1 MTHNL
6 FLYDFNGSV
15 RRNRLQD
22 AIFKDMGQKEEF
34 MRRLEDERNERRLL
48 IKKKAA
54 ATKIQAVYRSYR
66 IRKRFHAFLREKFDE
81 SGHATTFEQLKTQ
94 IGRLSFF
101 FRPNIDINRTVTLCA
116 DAVSLSQQHDAV
128 GLDHLKCEKMLTFAI
143 NILPYVS
150 RDGNYVPALRCIQV
164 YLPSDSNSSSWLRN
178 YYHSIITLFINQ
190 FDLSQP
196 LRIEEWLPPRAD
208 TILRFLILPVNR
220 CTSRHLAIGML
231 LVTLMEPPF
240 EKYVVCVITPFI
252 CQLIHKGELS
262 LSEVIQS
269 LCEGAISTVI
279 SMKQAPLFTHL
290 LAMIVSVSPLES
302 LPLNEKVLLLGY
314 FANLV
319 EHVSRPVT
327 QQRRRSL
334 NSDSDTDDENI
345 ETAISTNVGGAPLA
359 TIGYYVE
366 TATAV
371 LTDCALRKWFV
382 VSAISSEDG
391 VRALSSLCYFLRQNA
406 PEAFLSLLCSLLA
419 HKEFLPRLWQ
429 YIVSLNIRAG
439 FGATRSLISVLEQG
453 EYISDS
459 DENALI
465 PPLSLFTALLSN
477 ILRTIDDDDLANGG
491 HGSTILPF
499 TLGQIASIA
508 THFRDLTLGLIDV
521 AYPVNV
527 SAFPTNV
534 TESPDKRSKWADL
547 FKNVASITKVLY
559 ERDSRLHFMS
569 NGFWSSH
576 NRQVVMNTSLWRT
589 GKGRRRTRE
598 RPFQFVRLLLRE
610 NEDNANEEPPTAA
623 ELRNISI
630 LQSIPFVIPFMHR
643 VQMFTELINQDRRQS
658 GTDNYVHDAYHVVV
672 HRSTLYEDAFW
683 NLSPVKVPDMRRPIR
698 VQMVNWVG
706 LDEAGIDGGGIF
718 REFLAELIQTALD
731 PSRGFFATTHD
742 HLLYPNPLAPFL
754 YPSNFQDHFY
764 FIGRIIAKL
773 IYEGQLAEI
782 RFADFFLAQWLGS
795 SGDSLL
801 DLEYVKS
808 YDPLVY
814 NNLKFLKC
822 CPPEEVDA
830 LELDFSV
837 LIDNLGATE
846 RVDLKKHGS
855 EVKVTADNRAEYI
868 VLYVN
873 YFLSKRLSPM
883 IASMRAGVRAVLDPD
898 WLRMFSSNEISILI
912 GGIDAE
918 IDFDDLKKFTTI
930 HNIKSEH
937 DRLYADLFWA
947 VINEFSPPNKKKL
960 LKFITGC
967 SRPPLIGF
975 KALTPPMGIQLVH
988 EPDKLPTAATCMN
1001 LLKLPVYVDTETLK
1015 RKLMLAINSAAG
1027 FELS

>member
-1 MTHNL
+1 KAADCLVGLLFPIIDMTHNI

-34 MRRLEDERNERRLL
+34 MRRLEDERNERHLL
-48 IKKKAA
+48 TKKKAA

-66 IRKRFHAFLREKFDE
+66 IRKRFHAFLRENFDG
-81 SGHATTFEQLKTQ
+81 SGHATTFEQLKAQ

-101 FRPNIDINRTVTLCA
+101 FRPNIDLNRTVMLCA
-116 DAVSLSQQHDAV
+116 DAVSLSQHHDTMAF
-128 GLDHLKCEKMLTFAI
+128 DHLKCKKMLTLAI
-143 NILPYVS
+143 NILPYIS
-150 RDGNYVPALRCIQV
+150 RDGNYVPVLRCIQV
-164 YLPSDSNSSSWLRN
+164 YLPNESSSSSWLRN

-208 TILRFLILPVNR
+208 TILRFLILPANR
-220 CTSRHLAIGML
+220 STNRHLAIEML
-231 LVTLMEPPF
+231 LVTLMERPF

-252 CQLIHKGELS
+252 CQLIHKGELN
-262 LSEVIQS
+262 LSEIIHS
-269 LCEGAISTVI
+269 LREGAISTI
-279 SMKQAPLFTHL
+279 IDMKQAPLFTHL

-302 LPLNEKVLLLGY
+302 LPLNEKLLLPGY
-314 FANLV
+314 FADLV

-327 QQRRRSL
+327 EQRRRSL
-334 NSDSDTDDENI
+334 NSDSDTDDENV
-345 ETAISTNVGGAPLA
+345 ESAISTNVGGAPLA

-382 VSAISSEDG
+382 VSAISSEGG

-406 PEAFLSLLCSLLA
+406 PEAFLTLLCSLLA
-419 HKEFLPRLWQ
+419 YKEFMPRLWQ

-459 DENALI
+459 DQNALI
-465 PPLSLFTALLSN
+465 PPLSLFIALLSN
-477 ILRTIDDDDLANGG
+477 ILRTIDDDDLTNGG
-491 HGSTILPF
+491 QSSTILPF
-499 TLGQIASIA
+499 TLAQIASIA

-658 GTDNYVHDAYHVVV
+658 GTDSDVHDAYHFVV

-683 NLSPVKVPDMRRPIR
+683 NLSPSKVPDMRRPIR

-718 REFLAELIQTALD
+718 REFLAELAQTALD

-742 HLLYPNPLAPFL
+742 HLLYPNPLAQFL

-773 IYEGQLAEI
+773 IYEGQLAET

-795 SGDSLL
+795 SGDSVL

-822 CPPEEVDA
+822 CPREEVDA

-837 LIDNLGATE
+837 IIDNLGATE
-846 RVDLKKHGS
+846 
-855 EVKVTADNRAEYI
+855 
-868 VLYVN
+868 
-873 YFLSKRLSPM
+873 FLEGRFEEEWKRS
-883 IASMRAGVRAVLDPD
+883 
-898 WLRMFSSNEISILI
+898 
-912 GGIDAE
+912 
-918 IDFDDLKKFTTI
+918 
-930 HNIKSEH
+930 
-937 DRLYADLFWA
+937 
-947 VINEFSPPNKKKL
+947 
-960 LKFITGC
+960 
-967 SRPPLIGF
+967 
-975 KALTPPMGIQLVH
+975 
-988 EPDKLPTAATCMN
+988 
-1001 LLKLPVYVDTETLK
+1001 
-1015 RKLMLAINSAAG
+1015 
-1027 FELS
+1027 